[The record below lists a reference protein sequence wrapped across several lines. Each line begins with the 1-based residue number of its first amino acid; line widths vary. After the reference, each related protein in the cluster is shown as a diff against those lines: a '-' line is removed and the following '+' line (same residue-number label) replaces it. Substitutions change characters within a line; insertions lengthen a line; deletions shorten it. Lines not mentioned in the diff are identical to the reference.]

1 MTPLSA
7 AQQIDFF
14 RAIPWCAA
22 HLASPS
28 LVINESVSHR
38 SKRRDLDRL
47 ISRTLNRPDGI
58 PAYIIFYDA
67 PSPSSPT
74 PPSSAASTPS
84 PLSAPLDSSRSTSA
98 QNNQPTAANEQ
109 PRPFINQVSAL
120 VALGPG
126 LNGWEGICHGGMVV
140 TLLDEVMGQL
150 LAANRSEG
158 LLPAD
163 VPSMTAYL
171 NTRFE
176 RPVRTDT
183 ALSSSGGQQKND
195 SATTVV
201 LVEARLRR
209 HEGRKYW
216 LEADVRGS
224 EGEVLARAEALFV
237 MLKAKL

>member
-1 MTPLSA
+1 MSPNMTPLSA

-22 HLASPS
+22 HLSSPS

-38 SKRRDLDRL
+38 SKRTDLDRL

-67 PSPSSPT
+67 PSPTSPT
-74 PPSSAASTPS
+74 SAASTP
-84 PLSAPLDSSRSTSA
+84 SRSTSA
-98 QNNQPTAANEQ
+98 QNNPSTAANEQ

-120 VALGPG
+120 VALGPA

-158 LLPAD
+158 LLPD
-163 VPSMTAYL
+163 VPGMTAYL